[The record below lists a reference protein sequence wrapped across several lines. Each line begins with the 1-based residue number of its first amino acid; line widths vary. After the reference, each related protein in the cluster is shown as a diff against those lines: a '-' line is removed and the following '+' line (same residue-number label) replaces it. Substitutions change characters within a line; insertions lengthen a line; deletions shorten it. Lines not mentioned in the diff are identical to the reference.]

1 MTINSKIYLGNVA
14 TLRVIFSIM
23 AMACSL
29 GVAADGVIGNTPQP
43 PASSSLTSYP
53 QGSTTQTIASL
64 SANVTQLTERVR
76 ALEEKI
82 ATADAVLKLFKDA
95 IDRPVVV
102 DWLEGDVGTN
112 KLQNPPNTID
122 KHSSGR

>member
-1 MTINSKIYLGNVA
+1 MNMA
-14 TLRVIFSIM
+14 ALRDIFSIM
-23 AMACSL
+23 AMVCSL
-29 GVAADGVIGNTPQP
+29 GVAADGVIGNTPQY
-43 PASSSLTSYP
+43 PASTASTSYS

-64 SANVTQLTERVR
+64 SATVTQLTERVR

-82 ATADAVLKLFKDA
+82 ATVDAILKLGKEE
-95 IDRPVVV
+95 INRPVVV

-112 KLQNPPNTID
+112 KLQNPPNTTD